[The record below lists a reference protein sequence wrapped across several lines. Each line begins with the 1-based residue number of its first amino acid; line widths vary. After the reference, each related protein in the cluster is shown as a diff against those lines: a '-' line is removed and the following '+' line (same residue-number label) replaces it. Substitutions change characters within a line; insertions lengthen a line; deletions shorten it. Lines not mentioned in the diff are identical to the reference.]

1 MSKKEIIEQAALK
14 VFVTRG
20 LYDAPMAY
28 IAKEADVPVGSIYTY
43 FESKEALINTLFLKF
58 KQAMGQFIFSPVP
71 PDLSIYAELKL
82 YWMRAMQYGLD
93 HPEGFFFAEQFSN
106 SPMVQPVSRETVRA
120 NFEKVYRLL
129 DLGIQNGTFKAM
141 DPDLLHHLIYTNITS
156 MIKYLSLA
164 KLELDTELED
174 HLFQC
179 CWDGIC
185 VR

>member
-93 HPEGFFFAEQFSN
+93 HKEGFFFAEQFSN